1 MLQVFL
7 LVLLFSA
14 QGQAQPQTAPTPLPR
29 GPIKGRVVT
38 EDGETL
44 SGITVIANAIG
55 GGNRGGRPGQ
65 GGGFAQAATDD
76 EGNFLLDGLT
86 PASYSLFASAP
97 GYITAPPDEAS
108 GANVYHPGE
117 VVTLTLLKGGVIT
130 GKVYGATGEALT
142 GINVSAQ
149 RIGGLNG
156 ELDNTPQAPGVRQQW
171 RTDDQGEYR
180 IYGLAT
186 GSYLIQAGGR
196 NNAFGPGGGP
206 PGNSAFS
213 EDAPTFYPSA
223 VREGAT
229 PVTVYAGAEASGI
242 DIRYRNLRGYAV
254 SGKVLADKSLG
265 ESTDNSRGFAL
276 TMITLNVPGTDTVVA
291 TTAQM
296 PGGGPRGGGGI
307 PTNNGFAFYGIP
319 DGDYEIVANRNSED
333 ADALAAPKR
342 ITLRGADL
350 AGIELVLQPL
360 ASVSG
365 RLKFEKLNPVNET
378 ACALPRKPFLTETLL
393 RAVSETPQPTVP
405 AIGGVNFGA
414 RRVAP
419 DAQGAFTLRGLRA
432 GRYRLAAE
440 LPAPTWYV
448 RSLQWDKPAPTAA
461 TARKAPVTLAAAPT
475 NPTRDGLTLKPG
487 ERATGLLV
495 TVAEGAASLS
505 GKAKAYQLVHL
516 IPAEKEAADD
526 LLRYAQTYMPK
537 DGAFRFTNLA
547 PGKYWLLAQTAK
559 PTERPLAW
567 DATQRLALR
576 RAAETTGQSVELQP
590 CQKIQIPEK

>member
-1 MLQVFL
+1 MLHCCL
-7 LVLLFSA
+7 LILLFSFQTQTA
-14 QGQAQPQTAPTPLPR
+14 PPTAPTPLPR

-44 SGITVIANAIG
+44 SGITVMANAIG

-76 EGNFLLDGLT
+76 EGNFSLDGLT

-97 GYITAPPDEAS
+97 GYITAPADEAS

-117 VVTLTLLKGGVIT
+117 VVTLTLVKGGVIT
-130 GKVYGATGEALT
+130 GKVYGTTGEALT

-156 ELDNTPQAPGVRQQW
+156 EADNTPQAPGVRQAW

-186 GSYLIQAGGR
+186 GSYVVQAGGR
-196 NNAFGPGGGP
+196 NNAFGPGGP

-254 SGKVLADKSLG
+254 SGRVLADKSLG
-265 ESTDNSRGFAL
+265 ESTDNGRGFVP
-276 TMITLNVPGTDTVVA
+276 TIITLNVPGTDTVIA
-291 TTAQM
+291 TSAQL
-296 PGGGPRGGGGI
+296 PFGPGGPRGGGASS
-307 PTNNGFAFYGIP
+307 NNGFAFYAIP
-319 DGDYEIVANRNSED
+319 DGDYDLVANRSTDEYD
-333 ADALAAPKR
+333 ATTAPKR
-342 ITLRGADL
+342 ISVRSADV
-350 AGIELVLQPL
+350 AGVELLLQPL

-393 RAVSETPQPTVP
+393 RAVSETQQSVAP
-405 AIGGVNFGA
+405 ATGGLNFGA

-432 GRYRLAAE
+432 GRYRLATE
-440 LPAPTWYV
+440 LPAATWYV

-461 TARKAPVTLAAAPT
+461 TARKAPVTPAPAPA
-475 NPTRDGLTLKPG
+475 NPARDGLNVKQG

-526 LLRYAQTYMPK
+526 LLRYAQTYMQK
-537 DGAFRFTNLA
+537 DGAYRFTNLA

-567 DATQRLALR
+567 DAAQRLALR
-576 RAAETTGQSVELQP
+576 RAAETTGTSVELQP
-590 CQKIQIPEK
+590 CQKLQL